1 MSSFLNIVKIT
12 AINAIKFFWVTILIL
27 IIGYLLYQSSFSW
40 GTSEE
45 VTSDKAL
52 TNKEEVVFIVIK
64 EEYAGVKKN
73 GFDSLSTSL
82 KTWEFDKR
90 ERKLYLKYQKSLPY
104 TTVGTGHNKEMVYD
118 KTKVM
123 ILYDRGFDSFERY
136 SEVLSVASLPYQYFF
151 NGEPLITVNNVDAE
165 GTVFLEYK
173 GKQIQLKAEENY
185 PEVTFKG
192 FKLSRTEIQN
202 HGIYKKNQF
211 LPFESDVKDD
221 KKDNKDK
228 DDEKDKKQI
237 DGEDIKLEIEKLPNI
252 HS

>member
-1 MSSFLNIVKIT
+1 MSGFLNLVKNT
-12 AINAIKFFWVTILIL
+12 AINSIKFFWVTILIL

-40 GTSEE
+40 GTATE
-45 VTSDKAL
+45 VTSDEAL
-52 TNKEEVVFIVIK
+52 SNNEEVVFIVIK

-82 KTWEFDKR
+82 KTWEFDKKAQ
-90 ERKLYLKYQKSLPY
+90 KLYLKYQKSLPY
-104 TTVGTGHNKEMVYD
+104 TTVGTGHNKELIYD

-136 SEVLSVASLPYQYFF
+136 SEVLPVASLPYQYFF
-151 NGEPLITVNNVDAE
+151 NGEPLITVNNVNSE

-173 GKQIQLKAEENY
+173 GKQIQLKSEENY
-185 PEVTFKG
+185 PEVSFKG

-202 HGIYKKNQF
+202 HGLYKKNQF
-211 LPFESDVKDD
+211 LPFETEEKKD
-221 KKDNKDK
+221 KKAKDNKK
-228 DDEKDKKQI
+228 NDKKQI
-237 DGEDIKLEIEKLPNI
+237 DGDDIKLEIEKLPNI